1 MRDDRAERSPAIGD
15 GGQAVISLT
24 PDSDGTDWLLTG
36 FNIPYCKNNP
46 VMSE

>member
-15 GGQAVISLT
+15 GGQPVISLT
-24 PDSDGTDWLLTG
+24 PDSMAQTGYTG